1 MHFGI
6 TTLPARTRWTR
17 CDVPAPLLSWPGVMT
32 LQSGSSFEKGP
43 AGGVPRVRYR
53 RLGAGPDRRVLQLD
67 YPTP

>member
-1 MHFGI
+1 MRSGI
-6 TTLPARTRWTR
+6 TTLPAKTRWTR
-17 CDVPAPLLSWPGVMT
+17 YAVPAPLLSWPDVMT
-32 LQSGSSFEKGP
+32 LQSVSSFEKGP